1 MPCACRAETRRCP
14 GCCAERLTGGGC
26 HEAVERLAAGH
37 LERGV
42 GGRYAG
48 AEVVGVDT
56 TLEALEKL
64 RAESFDLVLVNR
76 VYDADG
82 SPGLELIRQVKGD
95 EVSNYDDA
103 QREAVAAGA
112 ELGFGKAS
120 LGAPQMINRVKGVLG
135 KLV

>member
-1 MPCACRAETRRCP
+1 MSAKRV
-14 GCCAERLTGGGC
+14 LS
-26 HEAVERLAAGH
+26 
-37 LERGV
+37 V
-42 GGRYAG
+42 GQCFADHSRISRTFEQSFG

-56 TLEALEKL
+56 TLEALAKL
-64 RAESFDLVLVNR
+64 RAEPFDLVLVNR
-76 VYDADG
+76 VCDADG
-82 SPGLELIRQVKGD
+82 SPGLELVRQVKGD
-95 EVSNYDDA
+95 EALKQTPVRLVSNYDDA